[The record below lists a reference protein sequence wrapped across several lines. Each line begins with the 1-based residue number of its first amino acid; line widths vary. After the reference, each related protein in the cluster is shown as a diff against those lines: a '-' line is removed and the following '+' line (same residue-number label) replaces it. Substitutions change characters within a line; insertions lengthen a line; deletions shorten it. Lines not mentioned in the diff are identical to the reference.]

1 MFSNAEMT
9 LFYLCLLLMFAALMV
24 TILLIR
30 RDSRLYAIVTVLIV
44 AALGVFLLLS
54 KQVSTDITNFMS
66 QYNTVAPSTTD
77 ENTPST
83 EVY

>member
-9 LFYLCLLLMFAALMV
+9 LFYLVLLLMFAALMV
-24 TILLIR
+24 TILLIK
-30 RDSRLYAIVTVLIV
+30 RDSKLYAVVAVLIAV
-44 AALGVFLLLS
+44 ALGIFLLLS

-66 QYNTVAPSTTD
+66 QYNTVAPSVTD
-77 ENTPST
+77 ENAPST